1 MGSRVGVGA
10 LRLVFLPSARPA
22 ARPAWPAWPAWIGLG
37 MLVVLAIGFS
47 RLGPECTTCLYDVL
61 GAGWLAVSAWRRDL
75 AQPERPASAG
85 HEPAAPESQSWQ
97 PPSED

>member
-47 RLGPECTTCLYDVL
+47 RLALGVHYLPVRRPGRRVARGQRLAPGP
-61 GAGWLAVSAWRRDL
+61 
-75 AQPERPASAG
+75 RPT
-85 HEPAAPESQSWQ
+85 
-97 PPSED
+97 